1 MGWAG
6 PQSHRLNIL
15 VVWAG
20 YHWLGGP
27 IDERSAGNMFL
38 AKEATGAV
46 TQRPERDAF
55 DFRGLEEA
63 GEAWL
68 GGQQGGRGM
77 AS

>member
-1 MGWAG
+1 
-6 PQSHRLNIL
+6 
-15 VVWAG
+15 
-20 YHWLGGP
+20 
-27 IDERSAGNMFL
+27 MFL

-55 DFRGLEEA
+55 DFRDLEEA